1 MYARNLLRR
10 IVIRAYCLWW
20 WAPQPT
26 FAYRSHDNGD
36 DDQYGTGHYD
46 ADSHAV

>member
-1 MYARNLLRR
+1 
-10 IVIRAYCLWW
+10 LWW

-26 FAYRSHDNGD
+26 FAKPYRSHDNGD